1 MFITVTHHHI
11 NVLAPPR
18 ISGFKETNEID
29 QMNQMNDIN
38 QINDMNQINQ
48 TNQMNQI
55 TRSPDNPKRK
65 VSVFNNVPLE
75 RPFGSTSAPSS
86 FADVTNVNKQV

>member
-29 QMNQMNDIN
+29 QMNQMNE
-38 QINDMNQINQ
+38 INQ
-48 TNQMNQI
+48 TNEMNEIDEINEMDQINQI
-55 TRSPDNPKRK
+55 
-65 VSVFNNVPLE
+65 
-75 RPFGSTSAPSS
+75 FGYS
-86 FADVTNVNKQV
+86 FCIMEGGR